1 MAKRPMT
8 ELDVD
13 EARALVRDGR
23 ANHSVNG
30 CFVNGH
36 GIDHRCWWCR
46 RVDDKPWSQVAQAVL
61 TATQAEGDELGYWQ
75 EERAELRRQRDES
88 LRAVEEARALV
99 HVLVTSAGCS

>member
-8 ELDVD
+8 ELDVE

-36 GIDHRCWWCR
+36 GTDHRCWWCR

-61 TATQAEGDELGYWQ
+61 AMEVQRRLGDPSHDGSAWATLDGRSLYRLAKAIVREFEREG
-75 EERAELRRQRDES
+75 
-88 LRAVEEARALV
+88 
-99 HVLVTSAGCS
+99 T